1 METFLDILKY
11 ILPSLVVL
19 LTAYVVLRRQS
30 ATEAARQVYEL
41 KKNQLATISPIRLR
55 GYERLA
61 LLLDRT
67 IPENVLLTMDL
78 PHMTSLELQTQLLE
92 RIRMEFD
99 HNASQ
104 QIYVSNELWML
115 IKLTKESLLQLVNTC
130 AATLDQG
137 SPALKL
143 AELLISAYNYTPNPP
158 TEQALTRLK
167 AEIQELF

>member
-19 LTAYVVLRRQS
+19 LTAYVIMRKQS
-30 ATEAARQVYEL
+30 TVEAARQVYEL
-41 KKNQLATISPIRLR
+41 KRNQLAAISPVRLR

-67 IPENVLLTMDL
+67 IPENMLLSMNL
-78 PHMTSLELQTQLLE
+78 PQMTCIELQVKLLE
-92 RIRMEFD
+92 TIRMEFD

-130 AATLDQG
+130 ASNLDKNA
-137 SPALKL
+137 PALKL
-143 AELLISAYNYTPNPP
+143 AETIISAYNYTPNPP
-158 TEQALTRLK
+158 TEQAMNRLK
-167 AEIQELF
+167 DEIRTLF

>member
-19 LTAYVVLRRQS
+19 LTAYVVLRKQS
-30 ATEAARQVYEL
+30 ATEAARQVFEL
-41 KKNQLATISPIRLR
+41 KKNQLATISPVRLR
-55 GYERLA
+55 GYERIA

-67 IPENVLLTMDL
+67 IPENLVLSMDL
-78 PHMTSLELQTQLLE
+78 PHMTAIELQTQLLE

-115 IKLTKESLLQLVNTC
+115 VKLTKESLLQLVNTC
-130 AATLDQG
+130 AATLDHNA
-137 SPALKL
+137 PALKM
-143 AELLISAYNYTPNPP
+143 AEIFISAYNYTPNPP
-158 TEQALTRLK
+158 TEQAMTRLK
-167 AEIQELF
+167 EEIQQLF

>member
-104 QIYVSNELWML
+104 QIYVSNELWMFR
-115 IKLTKESLLQLVNTC
+115 KQFN
-130 AATLDQG
+130 
-137 SPALKL
+137 
-143 AELLISAYNYTPNPP
+143 
-158 TEQALTRLK
+158 
-167 AEIQELF
+167 

>member
-19 LTAYVVLRRQS
+19 LTAYVVLRKQS
-30 ATEAARQVYEL
+30 ATEAARQVFEL
-41 KKNQLATISPIRLR
+41 KKNQLATISPVRLR
-55 GYERLA
+55 GYERIA

-67 IPENVLLTMDL
+67 IPENLVLSMDL
-78 PHMTSLELQTQLLE
+78 PHMTAIELQTQLLE

-115 IKLTKESLLQLVNTC
+115 VKLTKESLLQLVNTC
-130 AATLDQG
+130 AATLDHNA
-137 SPALKL
+137 PALKL
-143 AELLISAYNYTPNPP
+143 AEIFISAYNYTPNPP
-158 TEQALTRLK
+158 TEQAMTRLK
-167 AEIQELF
+167 EEIQQLF